1 MEIINNLR
9 HPLELPEQILDWFT
23 RDMHSTWGL
32 AVARTIL
39 GLFTVLL
46 FFIEWKDRLV
56 FFGPGSNWAKPYKA
70 ETLWSAPW
78 YGFFTDHETA
88 TSFTIKWCVMGLLG
102 LAVMVG
108 LWTRLASGLL
118 FFVMT
123 SLIVQGPTTND
134 SEDIVVRILLL
145 LFVFADT
152 SQRLSVD
159 RWLAERRGK
168 IVDYG
173 GLRPMRAGLI
183 PMSIRIPLHNMALV
197 LIAAQITIVYFF
209 AGIAK
214 LSGPKWLDGTA
225 TYYPF
230 HADFLTPWPE
240 ISHLL
245 GQNTLMTMLMTYG
258 SIFVQ
263 LAFPFMLL
271 HKYTRLFIIIAMI
284 GLHVGIGLFL
294 GLGLFSLAMCG
305 ADLAF
310 IRDSS
315 VDKHLAKLRH
325 RPMRRHSNAPEFD
338 DLGENPHDDRYEGQL
353 V

>member
-1 MEIINNLR
+1 MELLNNLR
-9 HPLELPEQILDWFT
+9 HPLALPGKIIDWMT

-32 AVARTIL
+32 AVARIIV

-46 FFIEWKDRLV
+46 FFIEWDDRLL

-70 ETLWSAPW
+70 ETLWNATW
-78 YGFFTDHETA
+78 YGFFTDHESP
-88 TSFTIKWCVMGLLG
+88 TSFTIKWCIMGILGLLV
-102 LAVMVG
+102 LLG
-108 LWTRLASGLL
+108 LWTRVSSLLL
-118 FFVMT
+118 FFTLT
-123 SLIVQGPTTND
+123 SLVAQGPTTND

-152 SQRLSVD
+152 SQRLSLD
-159 RWLAERRGK
+159 RKIAEKRGK

-173 GLRPMRAGLI
+173 GLRPMRSGLI
-183 PMSIRIPLHNMALV
+183 PMSVRIPLHNAALIV
-197 LIAAQITIVYFF
+197 IAAQITIVYFF

-214 LSGPKWLDGTA
+214 LSGPLWRDGTA

-245 GQNTLMTMLMTYG
+245 GQNTLLTMLMTYG
-258 SIFVQ
+258 SIAVQ

-271 HKYTRLFIIIAMI
+271 TKYTRLFIIVAMI
-284 GLHVGIGLFL
+284 GLHAGIGLFL

-315 VDKHLAKLRH
+315 IEREKERLARYWHARAQK
-325 RPMRRHSNAPEFD
+325 RRASVSEAPA
-338 DLGENPHDDRYEGQL
+338 
-353 V
+353 